1 VQNETLYVAYRSITE
16 VTLRLKEWECV
27 KVGHHKKIGQAI
39 EEYEREGWSLH
50 TYQATGPYMGEINHY
65 LLFEREK
72 GKKTSSAK
80 VAAVAAT

>member
-1 VQNETLYVAYRSITE
+1 
-16 VTLRLKEWECV
+16 LKEYVCV
-27 KVGHHKKIGQAI
+27 QVGHHKEIGKAI

-72 GKKTSSAK
+72 GKKIPSSVKAT
-80 VAAVAAT
+80 AAAAAATT

>member
-1 VQNETLYVAYRSITE
+1 MKEYVCVQ
-16 VTLRLKEWECV
+16 
-27 KVGHHKKIGQAI
+27 VGHHKEIGKAI

-72 GKKTSSAK
+72 GKKIPSSVK
-80 VAAVAAT
+80 AAAAAAAATT

>member
-1 VQNETLYVAYRSITE
+1 
-16 VTLRLKEWECV
+16 LKEYVCV
-27 KVGHHKKIGQAI
+27 QVGHHKEIGKAI

-72 GKKTSSAK
+72 GKKIPSSVK
-80 VAAVAAT
+80 AAAAAAAATT